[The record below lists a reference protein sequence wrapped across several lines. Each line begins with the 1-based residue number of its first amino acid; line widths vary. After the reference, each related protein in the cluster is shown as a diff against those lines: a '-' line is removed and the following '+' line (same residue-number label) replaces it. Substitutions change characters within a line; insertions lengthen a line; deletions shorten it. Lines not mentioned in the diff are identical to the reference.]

1 LQAGTVTLLQDR
13 GQKNEWESFQAS
25 LQPAGTENDYVRI
38 LELELAFS
46 DFRRTAIR
54 NMGQTPEKDV
64 ESADRI
70 RSEILPVFDMEIDH
84 AISNKKT
91 AALGFL
97 RERRDC
103 WQLLAEA
110 LQKSDPSKLSI
121 HTEAWDRLNLVLIGL
136 HGNRRKRTVRA
147 PNELTEQ
154 FTQALATFTPRLM
167 VTPAIIALNSLV
179 FVLMVSSGIDYLA
192 PDAEAVLKWGAN
204 FGPQTMNGEW
214 WRLLT
219 SMFLHFG
226 VVHLAMNM
234 WILWDFGR
242 LVERLVGNTGFA
254 ILYLISGLAGSV
266 ASLAWNPT
274 VISAGASGAVFGVG
288 GALLGLTAFRRDTI
302 PTAVLNHLRNSLFVF
317 LAYNVWYGMKA
328 KGIDHAAHLGGIFAG
343 FLCGL
348 IQNQPLSMEMLPNR
362 RRRNLLTSAIG
373 ATGLITSVAV
383 LPAAPLNTAVELKR
397 FITVEDRSINSFERF
412 GNEEAAGKI
421 STADFADAIEKE
433 ILPEWVE
440 VKHRIIKLSKMPYVN
455 AEFFLE
461 LSGYMDERETAWL
474 MYVDALRSNE
484 PNLMS
489 RADRKWMSANTLAE
503 KMMEKS
509 KIRAQ

>member
-1 LQAGTVTLLQDR
+1 MIVLQDR

-25 LQPAGTENDYVRI
+25 LQPASTENDYVRI
-38 LELELAFS
+38 LELEQAFS
-46 DFRRTAIR
+46 DFRQTAIR

-91 AALGFL
+91 AAVGFL

-110 LQKSDPSKLSI
+110 LQENDPSKLSI
-121 HTEAWDRLNLVLIGL
+121 HAEAWDRLNLVLIGL
-136 HGNRRKRTVRA
+136 QGNRRKRIVRA

-179 FVLMVSSGIDYLA
+179 FVLMVSSGIDFLA

-242 LVERLVGNTGFA
+242 LVERMVGNSGFA
-254 ILYLISGLAGSV
+254 ALYLISGLAGSV

-362 RRRNLLTSAIG
+362 RRRNLLTCAIG
-373 ATGLITSVAV
+373 ATALITSVAV

-440 VKHRIIKLSKMPYVN
+440 VKRRIIKLSKMPYVN

-474 MYVDALRSNE
+474 MYVDALRTNE

-509 KIRAQ
+509 KSRAK